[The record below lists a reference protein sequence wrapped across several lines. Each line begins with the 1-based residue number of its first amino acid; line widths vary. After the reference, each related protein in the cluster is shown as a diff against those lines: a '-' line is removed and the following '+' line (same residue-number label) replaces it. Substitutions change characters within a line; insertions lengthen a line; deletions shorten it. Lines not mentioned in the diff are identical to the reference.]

1 VLLYRFR
8 TESIQMGNQAK
19 SDAITLATVAEALGV
34 SRTTVSNA
42 YNRPDQLSPEL
53 RQRVLAA
60 ARELGYHG
68 PDPLARTLRR
78 GTTGAVG
85 VIFDE
90 PLSYAFADPA
100 AVLFLQGIAAACEQ
114 VNASV
119 LVVPRSPASDG
130 RELIRN
136 ALVDGFIAECDAEG
150 DERIGVLAERGLP
163 FVMVDAPVHPAAAWV
178 GIDDQGTARAAAEHL
193 LGLGHRR
200 FGVVAL
206 PLSPDGVEGRA
217 TLARQES
224 ARYGVSRDRLAGY
237 RAALEAAGIEWLQV
251 SVEEHWPNGFDSGA
265 QAAAALLDQAP
276 RPTAVLAMSDELALG
291 VLHAAGE
298 RGIDV
303 PADLSIVGFDD
314 TPGAGRAQ
322 PPLTTVRQPH
332 QEKGEVAARLL
343 LEGAPADARV
353 ELTAKLV
360 VRASS
365 GPAPT

>member
-1 VLLYRFR
+1 MQR
-8 TESIQMGNQAK
+8 QAK
-19 SDAITLATVAEALGV
+19 TDGPTLATVAEALGV

-42 YNRPDQLSPEL
+42 YNRPDQLSPRL
-53 RQRVLAA
+53 RERVLEA

-90 PLSYAFADPA
+90 PLPYAFGDPA

-114 VNASV
+114 VGASV
-119 LVVPRSPASDG
+119 LVVPRSPASQG
-130 RELIRN
+130 HELIRN
-136 ALVDGFIAECDAEG
+136 ALVDGFIVECDAAG
-150 DERIGVLAERGLP
+150 DERVDVLAERGLP

-178 GIDDQGTARAAAEHL
+178 GIDDQGTARAAADHL
-193 LGLGHRR
+193 LELGHRR

-217 TLARQES
+217 AMARQES
-224 ARYGVSRDRLAGY
+224 ALYGVSRDRLAGY
-237 RAALEAAGIEWLQV
+237 RGALEAAGIDWV
-251 SVEEHWPNGFDSGA
+251 RVPVEERWPNGFDSGA
-265 QAAAALLDQAP
+265 RAAAALLDQAP
-276 RPTAVLAMSDELALG
+276 RPTAILAMSDELALG

-303 PADLSIVGFDD
+303 PGDLSIVGFDD
-314 TPGAGRAQ
+314 TPGAARAQ

-343 LEGAPADARV
+343 IEAAPSRARV
-353 ELTAKLV
+353 ELQAELV
-360 VRASS
+360 IRASS